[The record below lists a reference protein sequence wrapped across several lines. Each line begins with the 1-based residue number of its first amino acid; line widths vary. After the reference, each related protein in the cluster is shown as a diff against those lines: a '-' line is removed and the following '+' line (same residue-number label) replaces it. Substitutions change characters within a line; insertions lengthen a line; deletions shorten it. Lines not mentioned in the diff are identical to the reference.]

1 MGNHELDTWIKYKNS
16 ERRYQTYT
24 MRETAMTKETTGIL
38 QPNHTITLIQK
49 VYQKTIMYLQGESQT
64 ESKDVV
70 CYLRSLL
77 RADWC
82 RRC

>member
-1 MGNHELDTWIKYKNS
+1 LDTWIEHKNS
-16 ERRYQTYT
+16 ERRHQTYT
-24 MRETAMTKETTGIL
+24 KRETAITKETMGIL
-38 QPNHTITLIQK
+38 QPKHTITLIQN
-49 VYQKTIMYLQGESQT
+49 VYQKTIMYLRGESHT
-64 ESKDVV
+64 ESNDVA